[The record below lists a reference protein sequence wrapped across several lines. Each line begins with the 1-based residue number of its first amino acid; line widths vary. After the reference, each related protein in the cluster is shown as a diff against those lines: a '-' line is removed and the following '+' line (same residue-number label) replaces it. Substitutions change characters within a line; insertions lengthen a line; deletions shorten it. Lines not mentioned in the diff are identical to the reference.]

1 MKTES
6 SREINTKGFRFNF
19 KNSHLISLSNSFAP
33 CHTLEVIFKTFFTGM
48 RLRYL
53 QSVFYKGSYNFPHR
67 QIKVVQAQIVVVL
80 YGKMVFME
88 IAFQNS
94 CRLCSIRECK
104 PDMLTAF
111 LLQFSKAFFFQQCAV
126 VDNSKSHPKKK
137 GGPPPGENSLSAGSD
152 EEIITLDY
160 IASGNADLAL
170 VMADASQLKRS
181 LYMLADFVG
190 MQVPAILVLNM
201 MDVAK
206 GQGITIDTEALSRK
220 LGIPVVPMSAIR
232 KKDYRTLYET
242 IEAALA
248 QKPVITGQAMESA
261 KEKTDYIDGLLNG
274 VLTADKTAKQAFS
287 KFDRLALSP
296 VRGKLLAFGI
306 ILLIF
311 LLSMIFSGVVSGI
324 ASAVLTPLSDV
335 LRSGMEQIHVHGL
348 LISLICDVLINV
360 LFFALMMASF
370 VLGITLGFNLMEETG
385 YLARLS
391 FLFDRTMSKV
401 GLQGKAIMPF
411 FMGLGCTIAG
421 TTGTRVVDNWGQRV
435 LAIAMSWAVPCSAT
449 LSVVPTIAI
458 TLFSST
464 GGFLAMVSIFL
475 FMFLMMWIVYRV
487 FGKSLAPKEERVG
500 LIMELPPYHKPAF
513 RNILYVTFQRT
524 LDIFLR
530 ALRVISLVSI
540 VFFVLTYGFGGSV
553 ESSILY
559 KVGVVIDPVT
569 RFFGL
574 KWQAFLAFCASAIS
588 KESLLGV
595 LNTLYV
601 AGGSL
606 VSSIFGAKVSA
617 AAAGGISEI
626 LAANFTKAEGLA
638 FIFAISFNM
647 PCVSALAAT
656 ARETHSVRWTAK
668 IGVFYTLA
676 SLLIACI
683 VYHIG
688 VLLF

>member
-1 MKTES
+1 M
-6 SREINTKGFRFNF
+6 IVAD
-19 KNSHLISLSNSFAP
+19 LP
-33 CHTLEVIFKTFFTGM
+33 
-48 RLRYL
+48 
-53 QSVFYKGSYNFPHR
+53 GSY
-67 QIKVVQAQIVVVL
+67 
-80 YGKMVFME
+80 
-88 IAFQNS
+88 
-94 CRLCSIRECK
+94 
-104 PDMLTAF
+104 
-111 LLQFSKAFFFQQCAV
+111 
-126 VDNSKSHPKKK
+126 
-137 GGPPPGENSLSAGSD
+137 SLSAGSD
-152 EEIITLDY
+152 EEIITRDY

-391 FLFDRTMSKV
+391 FLFDRTISKV

-421 TTGTRVVDNWGQRV
+421 TTGTRVVDNWGRRV

-458 TLFSST
+458 TLFGST

-475 FMFLMMWIVYRV
+475 FMFPMMWIVYRV

-595 LNTLYV
+595 LNTLYG

-606 VSSIFGAKVSA
+606 VSSTFGAKVSA

-638 FIFAISFNM
+638 VIFAISFNM